1 MNFIRRVS
9 FMTSDNYNNLPSRL
23 VLGEKSGK
31 FTERGAMM
39 CLMQF

>member
-1 MNFIRRVS
+1 MNFIGRVG

-31 FTERGAMM
+31 FTEGATMV
-39 CLMQF
+39 CLMHF